1 MTRILQVRER
11 LSREAVDS
19 ARFDLIDEMRFVIE
33 QRFLTEAGRLPHV
46 VCHFYRTTV
55 TPEGTETVECSP
67 QDAWEFVDVDGHL
80 TIP

>member
-1 MTRILQVRER
+1 
-11 LSREAVDS
+11 
-19 ARFDLIDEMRFVIE
+19 MRFVIE